1 MRLESKSN
9 LQKSLQVSG
18 PNQELWFASLGC
30 ILGTVLLILSVQF
43 YLDTSEYLET
53 NKGPKNYFTINKKI
67 EGGALA
73 NLGKKDDSFSKEEL
87 NEISKIDGVKKVGG
101 FVRNQFP
108 ITLYIWPSGKI
119 GLGAAAKTDLF
130 FESIPDEFLDF
141 IPKEWNW
148 EENSSIVPIMVPK
161 FYLDLWNFGLAPSR
175 VEYPA
180 LSTDAATGMPIEIFI
195 GKNRETTLD
204 GRFIAFS
211 KRINSV
217 LVPKSFIKW
226 ANKKFGQPDAGDFFF
241 LWKKGV
247 IDGPPRSKSDLIKL
261 QQNESFTDWEISPLK
276 SPADREPITRLLENN
291 NSEKEPSRIILEVED
306 HPSETLLNYIQKNDY
321 EINREFPDQDTVK
334 KALYGLF
341 LGLAGIGTLLAIL
354 SIATFASSY
363 KLLVSR
369 ASQPARNLILLGF
382 SDTEVAQVFI
392 SRFVKLYA
400 IIIGGA
406 IAISFYCKFKL
417 VEIAQDYGI
426 QVSGGLNNQTL
437 VILFGY
443 TIFYF
448 WINKRVIDKSV
459 SDLI

>member
-1 MRLESKSN
+1 M
-9 LQKSLQVSG
+9 
-18 PNQELWFASLGC
+18 
-30 ILGTVLLILSVQF
+30 
-43 YLDTSEYLET
+43 
-53 NKGPKNYFTINKKI
+53 
-67 EGGALA
+67 
-73 NLGKKDDSFSKEEL
+73 
-87 NEISKIDGVKKVGG
+87 
-101 FVRNQFP
+101 
-108 ITLYIWPSGKI
+108 
-119 GLGAAAKTDLF
+119 
-130 FESIPDEFLDF
+130 
-141 IPKEWNW
+141 
-148 EENSSIVPIMVPK
+148 
-161 FYLDLWNFGLAPSR
+161 
-175 VEYPA
+175 
-180 LSTDAATGMPIEIFI
+180 
-195 GKNRETTLD
+195 
-204 GRFIAFS
+204 
-211 KRINSV
+211 
-217 LVPKSFIKW
+217 
-226 ANKKFGQPDAGDFFF
+226 
-241 LWKKGV
+241 
-247 IDGPPRSKSDLIKL
+247 
-261 QQNESFTDWEISPLK
+261 
-276 SPADREPITRLLENN
+276 LENN

-306 HPSETLLNYIQKNDY
+306 HPSETLLNYIQKNEY

-363 KLLVSR
+363 KLIVSR

>member
-1 MRLESKSN
+1 M
-9 LQKSLQVSG
+9 
-18 PNQELWFASLGC
+18 ELGRKLFNSTHHG
-30 ILGTVLLILSVQF
+30 
-43 YLDTSEYLET
+43 
-53 NKGPKNYFTINKKI
+53 
-67 EGGALA
+67 
-73 NLGKKDDSFSKEEL
+73 
-87 NEISKIDGVKKVGG
+87 SKI
-101 FVRNQFP
+101 
-108 ITLYIWPSGKI
+108 
-119 GLGAAAKTDLF
+119 LF
-130 FESIPDEFLDF
+130 G
-141 IPKEWNW
+141 
-148 EENSSIVPIMVPK
+148 
-161 FYLDLWNFGLAPSR
+161 LWNFGLTPSR

-204 GRFIAFS
+204 GRFVAFS

-217 LVPKSFIKW
+217 LVPKNFIRW

-261 QQNESFTDWEISPLK
+261 QENESFTDWEISPLK
-276 SPADREPITRLLENN
+276 SPAEREPITRLLENN

-306 HPSETLLNYIQKNDY
+306 HPSETLLNYIQKNEY

-363 KLLVSR
+363 KLIVSR
-369 ASQPARNLILLGF
+369 ASQPARNLILLGL
-382 SDTEVAQVFI
+382 SDTEVAKVFI

-459 SDLI
+459 RDLI